1 MKKFMSNACMRV
13 ENDNRLDDNDNPSY
27 RFHHIIEIT
36 LIFNRILVVL
46 FYSKLIGY
54 TCNIKTVWTRMDL
67 SFFKSIFSFSFF
79 LKKLF

>member
-1 MKKFMSNACMRV
+1 MNKFMSNACMRG
-13 ENDNRLDDNDNPSY
+13 ENDNHLDDNDNPSY
-27 RFHHIIEIT
+27 RFHLIIEIT
-36 LIFNRILVVL
+36 LIFNRILVAL